1 MALSGQET
9 FFELFSIFSVL
20 FLSHWVPV
28 PKSFFG
34 VTRAPPGQSR
44 GALQEGREM
53 HLYRDSASHLCTMP
67 LVSARWQVHTNG
79 LQRTGFRARFNE
91 KKVMTAFPENGILL
105 VQRAGKI
112 GASANASLGKLIVDV
127 VFLRF

>member
-1 MALSGQET
+1 
-9 FFELFSIFSVL
+9 
-20 FLSHWVPV
+20 
-28 PKSFFG
+28 
-34 VTRAPPGQSR
+34 
-44 GALQEGREM
+44 
-53 HLYRDSASHLCTMP
+53 MP

-91 KKVMTAFPENGILL
+91 KKVPVMTAFPENGILL